1 MTAKQQSPL
10 SAMELSAFCS
20 QMAMI
25 LRAGIPEREGLRIM
39 RDDASD
45 TATQSLMT
53 EMTEASE
60 MGIPFSQVLRDSG
73 VFPKYM
79 LDMIEVGECS
89 GKLDE
94 VLDALSAY
102 YERERNIWSAVKN
115 AVTYPLIMLT
125 LMMLVIMVL
134 SIKVLPIFGQVF
146 AQLGAQA
153 SVFADGVLSLGSIM
167 GNISIALVAVMAI
180 SIIAILVM
188 RLFPS
193 GRTAL
198 SAFFSACPIT
208 GNIASKMAAGR
219 FAGAMALMISS
230 GMDTERSIDMAGKL
244 VGHKNISKKVEHCK
258 HLISSGISFSDS
270 IAMTGIFPG
279 IFSRMIAVGFKT
291 GNADEI
297 FQKLANRYE
306 QEISDDIASLVNVI
320 EPTLVALLSVVVG
333 LILLSVMLPLM
344 GIMSSIG

>member
-20 QMAMI
+20 QMSMI

-45 TATQSLMT
+45 TATQALMT

-60 MGIPFSQVLRDSG
+60 LGIPFSQVLRESG

-89 GKLDE
+89 GRLDE
-94 VLDALSAY
+94 VLEALSAY

-115 AVTYPLIMLT
+115 AVTYPLIMLS

-153 SVFADGVLSLGSIM
+153 SVFAQGVLNLGSVM
-167 GNISIALVAVMAI
+167 GKVSIVLVVLMAAAV
-180 SIIAILVM
+180 IAILVM
-188 RLFPS
+188 RLFPA
-193 GRTAL
+193 GKAAL

-208 GNIASKMAAGR
+208 GNVAAKMAAGR
-219 FAGAMALMISS
+219 FAGAMALMLSS

-244 VGHKNISKKVEHCK
+244 VGHKDISKKVEQCK
-258 HLISSGISFSDS
+258 LLIAQGNSFSDS
-270 IAMTGIFPG
+270 ITMSSIFPG
-279 IFSRMIAVGFKT
+279 IIARMVAVGFKT
-291 GNADEI
+291 GKVEEV
-297 FQKLANRYE
+297 FQKLADQYE
-306 QEISDDIASLVNVI
+306 QEISDDISSLVGVI

>member
-1 MTAKQQSPL
+1 MTAKHQSPL
-10 SAMELSAFCS
+10 SSMELSAFCS

-45 TATQSLMT
+45 NVTHSLLT
-53 EMTEASE
+53 EMTETAE
-60 MGIPFSQVLRDSG
+60 MGFPFSQVLRESG
-73 VFPKYM
+73 VFPQYV

-89 GKLDE
+89 GRLDE
-94 VLDALSAY
+94 VLDSLSAY
-102 YERERNIWSAVKN
+102 YDRERNIWNSVKN

-153 SVFADGVLSLGSIM
+153 SVFAHGVLNLGSIM
-167 GNISIALVAVMAI
+167 GNISIVLVAVMAV
-180 SIIAILVM
+180 SVIAILVM

-193 GRTAL
+193 GRAAL
-198 SAFFSACPIT
+198 SSFFSACPIT
-208 GNIASKMAAGR
+208 GKIAAKMAAGR
-219 FAGAMALMISS
+219 FAGAMALMLSS
-230 GMDTERSIDMAGKL
+230 GMDTERSIDMAGRL
-244 VGHKNISKKVEHCK
+244 VGNSDISKKVEQCK
-258 HLISSGISFSDS
+258 KLISEGTAFSDS
-270 IAMTGIFPG
+270 ITASGIFPG
-279 IFSRMIAVGFKT
+279 IFSRMISVGFKT
-291 GNADEI
+291 GNVEDI
-297 FQKLANRYE
+297 FQKLADRYE
-306 QEISDDIASLVNVI
+306 QEIAEDIGALVDVI